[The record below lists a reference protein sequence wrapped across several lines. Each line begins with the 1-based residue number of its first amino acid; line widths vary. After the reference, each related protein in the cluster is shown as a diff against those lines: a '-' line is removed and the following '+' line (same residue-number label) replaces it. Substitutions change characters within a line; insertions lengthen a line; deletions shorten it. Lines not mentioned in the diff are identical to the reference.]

1 MRLCVTRIEILD
13 VWPLSIL
20 YVSKGGGLAQGAPC
34 WNGYTCVY
42 CSYVGEALNGR
53 ACTCKQHEQFEW
65 SSVEVCFRSARD
77 QAPTDQGSMHTGSE
91 GIPVGLQQ
99 SQKRNPAVRA
109 TTTTFSSG
117 GMSRA

>member
-34 WNGYTCVY
+34 WNVYSCVY
-42 CSYVGEALNGR
+42 CSHVGEALNGR
-53 ACTCKQHEQFEW
+53 ACTCKQNDQFEW
-65 SSVEVCFRSARD
+65 SPLEDCFRSACD
-77 QAPTDQGSMHTGSE
+77 QAPTDQGSVHPGCR
-91 GIPVGLQQ
+91 GISVELQR
-99 SQKRNPAVRA
+99 SQKKNPAVRV